1 MMNDDTKAV
10 IRFLEALQ
18 GYRDKLGELRGELL
32 QKGAQNASVAFN
44 LGVPF
49 RVHRTNSLS
58 STLSGTVSLG
68 MAVTPHSGL
77 TRHFEITIRWDAET
91 WFIDTE
97 IWLDDRFQN
106 QRLLHAFPQRTTH
119 SLEQCLTFIDAA
131 IDDLRASDEFADAVA

>member
-1 MMNDDTKAV
+1 MSNDTQAV

-18 GYRDKLGELRGELL
+18 GFRARLGELRTELI
-32 QKGAQNASVAFN
+32 QKGAKNATVTFN

-49 RVHRTNSLS
+49 RVHKANSLT

-68 MAVTPHSGL
+68 MEVTPH
-77 TRHFEITIRWDAET
+77 TEAPKHFEITIRWDAET
-91 WFIDTE
+91 WYIDTE

-106 QRLLHAFPQRTTH
+106 QRLLHAFPQRSTP
-119 SLEQCLTFIDAA
+119 SLDQCLTDIDAA